1 MTQQRACG
9 VRGALA
15 LSRRAAWC
23 AIVALLVQAPRVAAA
38 CAVCSAG
45 REDETRLAF
54 LLTTILLSVLPPLAV
69 GGTVWWIVRR
79 ARTLETS
86 RVPPHE
92 TTIALDR

>member
-1 MTQQRACG
+1 VTGAARRA
-9 VRGALA
+9 VA
-15 LSRRAAWC
+15 LSRQAASC
-23 AIVALLVQAPRVAAA
+23 ATIALIVQAPRVAAA

-69 GGTVWWIVRR
+69 GGTVWWIARR

-86 RVPPHE
+86 RVPAHE
-92 TTIALDR
+92 TKIALER

>member
-1 MTQQRACG
+1 MTGAARRA
-9 VRGALA
+9 VA
-15 LSRRAAWC
+15 LSRHAASC
-23 AIVALLVQAPRVAAA
+23 ATVALVVQAPRVAAA

-92 TTIALDR
+92 TTIALER

>member
-1 MTQQRACG
+1 
-9 VRGALA
+9 
-15 LSRRAAWC
+15 
-23 AIVALLVQAPRVAAA
+23 VALCVVSALIVQAPQVAAA

-86 RVPPHE
+86 RVAAPE
-92 TTIALDR
+92 TPVALER